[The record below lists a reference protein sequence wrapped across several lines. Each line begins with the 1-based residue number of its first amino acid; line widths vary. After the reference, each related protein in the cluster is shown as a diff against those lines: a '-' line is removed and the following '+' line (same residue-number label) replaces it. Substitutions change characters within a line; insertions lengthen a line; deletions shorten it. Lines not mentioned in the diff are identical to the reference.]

1 MRIAFYAPLKPPDH
15 PVPSGER
22 GIARLF
28 LRALRAAGHDPFL
41 AARFCSLDKWGDP
54 RRQQRLQALGGRL
67 ATRLEARLPA
77 FDAWFTY
84 HLYYKAPD
92 WLGPRLAAVRGA
104 AYWVAE
110 ASHAPKRAGGPW
122 DIGHWAVVDAIARA
136 DRLFCLNPND
146 RACLAPLAAPDRLID
161 LAPFLD
167 ASAWRAG
174 VGRGEP
180 PLLVTV
186 AMMREGAK
194 LASYRRLGRALAAL
208 DDLPW
213 RLLVVGD
220 GPARAQV
227 QAALPGG
234 RRICWLGQRSEAELP
249 AILASADL
257 FVWPAER
264 EAIGMAMLEAA
275 AAGLPVVA
283 AATDGVPAVVAHGET
298 GLLAV
303 PGDVGAFAGCLRALL
318 TDPARRRAM
327 GRAARARVLAR
338 HDITQAAAVLA

>member
-22 GIARLF
+22 RIARLF
-28 LRALRAAGHDPFL
+28 LRALRAAGHEPFL
-41 AARFCSLDKWGDP
+41 ASRFRPLDKRGDP
-54 RRQQRLQALGGRL
+54 DRQRRLQALGGRL

-92 WLGPRLAAVRGA
+92 WLGPRLAAARGA

-110 ASHAPKRAGGPW
+110 ASFAPKRAGGPW
-122 DIGHWAVVDAIARA
+122 DIGHRAVADAVARA

-146 RACLAPLAAPDRLID
+146 RACLAPLTAPDRLVD
-161 LAPFLD
+161 MAPFLD
-167 ASAWRAG
+167 ASAWPAAAC
-174 VGRGEP
+174 RGDP

-194 LASYRRLGRALAAL
+194 LASYRRLGAALKTL

-213 RLLVVGD
+213 QLLVVGD
-220 GPARAQV
+220 GPARERV
-227 QAALPGG
+227 QAALPAG
-234 RRICWLGQRSEAELP
+234 RTHWLGRQSEAELP
-249 AILASADL
+249 AILAKADV

-298 GLLAV
+298 GLLAP
-303 PGDVGAFAGCLRALL
+303 PGDTAAFADCLRALL
-318 TDPARRRAM
+318 RDAARRRVM
-327 GRAARARVLAR
+327 GGAARARVLAQ
-338 HDITQAAAVLA
+338 HDIAQAAAALA

>member
-22 GIARLF
+22 RIAQLF

-41 AARFCSLDKWGDP
+41 ASRFRPLDKRGDP
-54 RRQQRLQALGGRL
+54 GRQRRLRALGDRL
-67 ATRLEARLPA
+67 AARLEARLPA

-92 WLGPRLAAVRGA
+92 WLGPRLAAARGA

-122 DIGHWAVVDAIARA
+122 DIGHRAVAGAVACA
-136 DRLFCLNPND
+136 DKLFCLNPND
-146 RACLAPLAAPDRLID
+146 RACLMPLTVPERLVE

-167 ASAWRAG
+167 AAAWRAATC
-174 VGRGEP
+174 RGDP

-194 LASYRRLGRALAAL
+194 LASYRRLGAALKAL

-220 GPARAQV
+220 GPARERV
-227 QAALPGG
+227 QAALPAG
-234 RRICWLGQRSEAELP
+234 RICWLGRRSEAELP
-249 AILASADL
+249 AILAQADM

-298 GLLAV
+298 GLLA
-303 PGDVGAFAGCLRALL
+303 PAGDTAAFADCLRALL
-318 TDPARRRAM
+318 RNPERRRAM

-338 HDITQAAAVLA
+338 HDIAQAVAALA

>member
-1 MRIAFYAPLKPPDH
+1 MRIAFHAPLKPPDH

-22 GIARLF
+22 QIARLM
-28 LRALRAAGHDPFL
+28 LRALRAAGHDVFL
-41 AARFCSLDKWGDP
+41 ATRFRPLDKRGDP
-54 RRQQRLQALGGRL
+54 RRQQRLQTLGGRL
-67 ATRLEARLPA
+67 AERLETRLPA

-92 WLGPRLAAVRGA
+92 WLGPCLAEARGA

-122 DIGHWAVVDAIARA
+122 DLGHRAVADAIGRA

-146 RACLAPLAAPDRLID
+146 RACLAQLVPPERVTD
-161 LAPFLD
+161 LPPFLD
-167 ASAWRAG
+167 ATAWRTASCG
-174 VGRGEP
+174 GDP
-180 PLLVTV
+180 PMLVAV

-194 LASYRRLGRALAAL
+194 LASYRRLGAAL
-208 DDLPW
+208 GALEDLPW

-220 GPARAQV
+220 GPARKQV
-227 QAALPGG
+227 EAALPAE
-234 RRICWLGQRSEAELP
+234 RTCWLGRRSEAELP
-249 AILASADL
+249 AILANADL

-264 EAIGMAMLEAA
+264 EAIGMALLEAA

-283 AATDGVPAVVAHGET
+283 AETDGVPAVVAHGET
-298 GLLAV
+298 GLLA
-303 PGDVGAFAGCLRALL
+303 PAGDADAFGRCLRALL

-327 GRAARARVLAR
+327 GAAARKRVLAR
-338 HDITQAAAVLA
+338 HDIVHAAAVLA

>member
-22 GIARLF
+22 QIARLM
-28 LRALRAAGHDPFL
+28 LRALEAAGHEAFL
-41 AARFCSLDKWGDP
+41 ASRFRPLDKRGDP

-67 ATRLEARLPA
+67 AERLEARLPA
-77 FDAWFTY
+77 FDVWFTY

-92 WLGPRLAAVRGA
+92 WLGPRLAAARGA

-122 DIGHWAVVDAIARA
+122 DLGHRAAADAIGRA

-146 RACLAPLAAPDRLID
+146 RACLAQLARPERMTD
-161 LAPFLD
+161 LPPFLD
-167 ASAWRAG
+167 AAVWRHAS
-174 VGRGEP
+174 GRGDP

-194 LASYRRLGRALAAL
+194 LASYRRLGAALAEL

-220 GPARAQV
+220 GPARDEV
-227 QAALPGG
+227 RAALPAG
-234 RRICWLGQRSEAELP
+234 RTCWLGRRGEAELP
-249 AILASADL
+249 AILANADL

-264 EAIGMAMLEAA
+264 EAIGLALLEAA

-283 AATDGVPAVVAHGET
+283 ARTGGVPAVVAHGET
-298 GLLAV
+298 GLLAP
-303 PGDVGAFAGCLRALL
+303 PGDAGAFARCLRALL

-327 GRAARARVLAR
+327 GAAARKRVLAR
-338 HDITQAAAVLA
+338 HDIAHAAAVLG

>member
-22 GIARLF
+22 QIARLF
-28 LRALRAAGHDPFL
+28 LRALRAAGHDVFL
-41 AARFCSLDKWGDP
+41 ASRFRPLDKRGDP
-54 RRQQRLQALGGRL
+54 CRQQRLRALGERL
-67 ATRLEARLPA
+67 AERLEARLPA
-77 FDAWFTY
+77 FDVWFTY

-92 WLGPRLAAVRGA
+92 WLGPRLSAARGA

-122 DIGHWAVVDAIARA
+122 DIGHRAVGDAIARA

-167 ASAWRAG
+167 ASAWRAASC
-174 VGRGEP
+174 RGDP

-194 LASYRRLGRALAAL
+194 LASYRRLGAALAAL

-220 GPARAQV
+220 GPARGQV
-227 QAALPGG
+227 EAALPAG
-234 RRICWLGQRSEAELP
+234 RTCWLGRRSEAELP
-249 AILASADL
+249 AILANADL

-264 EAIGMAMLEAA
+264 EAIGMALLEAA

-283 AATDGVPAVVAHGET
+283 ADTDGVPAVVAHGET
-298 GLLAV
+298 GLLA
-303 PGDVGAFAGCLRALL
+303 PAGDAGAFADCLRALL
-318 TDPARRRAM
+318 ADPDRRREM
-327 GRAARARVLAR
+327 GAAARKRVLAR
-338 HDITQAAAVLA
+338 HDIARAAAALA